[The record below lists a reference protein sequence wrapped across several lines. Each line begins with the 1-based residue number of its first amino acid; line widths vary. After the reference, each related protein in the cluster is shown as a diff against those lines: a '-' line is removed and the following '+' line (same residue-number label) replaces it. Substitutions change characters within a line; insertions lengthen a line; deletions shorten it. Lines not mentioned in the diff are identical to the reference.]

1 MLADQGVLFR
11 EAFCAAPT
19 CSGSRASLLTG
30 QYCHNN
36 GMMGL
41 AHRGW
46 TLNDYGKHWV
56 HTLRE
61 AGYRSVLIGE
71 QHIST
76 DPRVIGFDRVVEVDS
91 HRAEAVAP
99 TTIETLHQ
107 QPEGPWFLS
116 VGFFETHR
124 SFFAPTSVRD
134 TLYSLPPTGLPDVPA
149 TRRDMAAFKASA
161 RSLDQGIGAVLHAL
175 HDLDLTDNTLVLCTT
190 DHGVAFP
197 NAKATLYD
205 RGTGVMMLARGPG
218 GFTGG
223 KVLDAMV
230 SHLDVYPTICEL
242 AGIGPPSWLQG
253 KSLMPIVRGETDR
266 LHDAIFAEITYHA
279 AYEPQRS
286 ARTER
291 WKYIRRFHDYPH
303 PVLANC
309 DDSASK
315 DLWVEHGWGER
326 LVPEEQ
332 LYTCSSLRRGRNL
345 AGDLVARRC
354 ADRDAR
360 ALQTWMRETEI
371 RSTGWCCRLRGDDQ
385 RLNQLSPDDPLTI
398 IRADP
403 AATSADAAPAG
414 CVGVGRVPAFA
425 LLEDAHP
432 AVHRAHVPEPSRQ
445 VGPEVVAEQRVEEE
459 EAQEEAVGDDQRA
472 LAAVHTLQLVL
483 QPSHPSAHLL
493 ERLSA
498 MP

>member
-1 MLADQGVLFR
+1 MRPNILYIHSHDTGRYVQPYGYQVPTPNIQMLADQGVLFR
-11 EAFCAAPT
+11 EAFCVAPT

-76 DPRVIGFDRVVEVDS
+76 DPHTIGFDRVVEMDS

-99 TTIETLHQ
+99 TTIEALHE

-134 TLYSLPPTGLPDVPA
+134 TLYSLPPTDLPDTIA

-175 HDLDLTDNTLVLCTT
+175 HDLELADDTLIICTT

-205 RGTGVMMLARGPG
+205 RGTGVMLLMRGP

-223 KVLDAMV
+223 NVVDAMV
-230 SHLDVYPTICEL
+230 THLDVYPTICEL
-242 AGIGPPSWLQG
+242 VGIRQPPSWLQG
-253 KSLMPIVRGETDR
+253 KSLMPLVRRETDR
-266 LHDAIFAEITYHA
+266 LHEAIFAEITYHA
-279 AYEPQRS
+279 AYQPQRGV
-286 ARTER
+286 RTER
-291 WKYIRRFHDYPH
+291 WKYMRRFHDYPH

-315 DLWVEHGWGER
+315 DLWVEQGWGEHFI
-326 LVPEEQ
+326 PEEQ
-332 LYTCSSLRRGRNL
+332 LYDLLFDPNEGDNL
-345 AGDLVARRC
+345 AADPARSEVLVEMR
-354 ADRDAR
+354 DRLD
-360 ALQTWMRETEI
+360 TWMRET
-371 RSTGWCCRLRGDDQ
+371 DDPL
-385 RLNQLSPDDPLTI
+385 LNGPVLPPEGAMINEQTQVSPDDPLTI

-403 AATSADAAPAG
+403 TAATS
-414 CVGVGRVPAFA
+414 
-425 LLEDAHP
+425 
-432 AVHRAHVPEPSRQ
+432 
-445 VGPEVVAEQRVEEE
+445 
-459 EAQEEAVGDDQRA
+459 
-472 LAAVHTLQLVL
+472 T
-483 QPSHPSAHLL
+483 
-493 ERLSA
+493 
-498 MP
+498 

>member
-1 MLADQGVLFR
+1 MHPNILYIHSHDTGRYVQPYGFQVPTPNIQMLADQGVLFR

-61 AGYRSVLIGE
+61 AGYRSLLIGE

-76 DPRVIGFDRVVEVDS
+76 DPHTIGFDRVLEMDS

-99 TTIETLHQ
+99 TTIEALHEQ
-107 QPEGPWFLS
+107 AGGPWFMS

-134 TLYSLPPTGLPDVPA
+134 TLYSHPPTGLPDTIA

-175 HDLDLTDNTLVLCTT
+175 HDLDLADDTLIICTT

-197 NAKATLYD
+197 NAKATLFD
-205 RGTGVMMLARGPG
+205 RGTGVMMLMRGP

-223 KVLDAMV
+223 KVIDAMV
-230 SHLDVYPTICEL
+230 THLDVYPTICEL
-242 AGIGPPSWLQG
+242 AGIRQPPSWLQG
-253 KSLMPIVRGETDR
+253 KSLMPLVRGETDR
-266 LHDAIFAEITYHA
+266 LHEQIFAEVTYHA

-286 ARTER
+286 VRSER

-315 DLWVEHGWGER
+315 ELWVEHGWGEHR
-326 LVPEEQ
+326 VPEEQ
-332 LYTCSSLRRGRNL
+332 LYDLLFDPNEGDDL
-345 AGDLVARRC
+345 AADPARSGVLAEMQERLE
-354 ADRDAR
+354 A
-360 ALQTWMRETEI
+360 WMRETEDPLLDGPVPPPEGAMI
-371 RSTGWCCRLRGDDQ
+371 NEQTQ
-385 RLNQLSPDDPLTI
+385 VSPDDPLTI
-398 IRADP
+398 VRDP
-403 AATSADAAPAG
+403 TAATS
-414 CVGVGRVPAFA
+414 
-425 LLEDAHP
+425 
-432 AVHRAHVPEPSRQ
+432 
-445 VGPEVVAEQRVEEE
+445 
-459 EAQEEAVGDDQRA
+459 
-472 LAAVHTLQLVL
+472 T
-483 QPSHPSAHLL
+483 
-493 ERLSA
+493 
-498 MP
+498 